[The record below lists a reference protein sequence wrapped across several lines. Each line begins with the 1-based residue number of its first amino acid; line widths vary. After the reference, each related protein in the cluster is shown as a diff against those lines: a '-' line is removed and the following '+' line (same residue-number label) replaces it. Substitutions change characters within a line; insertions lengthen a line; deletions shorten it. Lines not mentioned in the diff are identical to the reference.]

1 MKKVFYFVYLIVLI
15 CGIIGVSTAKAQI
28 VLAGDSI
35 CTANAY
41 VLSTAFNNVSC
52 VGQATG
58 VATVAA
64 RVVYVCLVVVLL
76 LGIMAK

>member
-1 MKKVFYFVYLIVLI
+1 MKKVFYFVYLIVLVY
-15 CGIIGVSTAKAQI
+15 GIIGVSTAKAQI

-58 VATVAA
+58 VATVASTGCQCMFSGCTFA
-64 RVVYVCLVVVLL
+64 WDN
-76 LGIMAK
+76 GE